1 LATTA
6 EQQQLTEALLD
17 TLAQTDFPSA
27 GQLDRL
33 ERLISSREELEVY
46 MAILMKKVEG
56 TISPDGQLLD
66 RLERLVRVLKRF
78 DQERGEAESKPA
90 GD

>member
-1 LATTA
+1 LAATA

-17 TLAQTDFPSA
+17 MVEQTDFPSA

-33 ERLISSREELEVY
+33 ERLISSRDELEVY
-46 MAILMKKVEG
+46 MAILTKKVQG
-56 TISPDGQLLD
+56 TTFPDAQMLD

-78 DQERGEAESKPA
+78 DQERGE
-90 GD
+90 G